1 MENMK
6 LAIKEA
12 KIAAEQNE
20 IPIGGVITKNGIV
33 LASGHNT
40 TIADKNDTH
49 HAEIN
54 AINDALNKLQE
65 KNLIDCEMF
74 VTVEPCPMCA
84 GAIINSKIKR
94 VYIGTAEPKSG
105 CFGSITDFNSLNFN
119 HKPEIYIGICEDECK
134 NIMQSFFKNKR

>member
-20 IPIGGVITKNGIV
+20 IPVGCVITKNGIV

>member
-1 MENMK
+1 MK

>member
-20 IPIGGVITKNGIV
+20 IPIGCVITKNGIV

-105 CFGSITDFNSLNFN
+105 CFGSITDFNTLNFN